1 MAHQRKDTQNLIQR
15 IIIHG
20 LNTGEDKCR
29 YSFNECACCGGKK
42 EVGGHVIKEKCENDR
57 KWYIIPLCKECNSPS
72 NEKYFSV
79 DEDYLVPVSNDDTS
93 EYPNVPKVW

>member
-15 IIIHG
+15 IIVHG
-20 LNTGEDKCR
+20 LNTGKIDVGIHLM
-29 YSFNECACCGGKK
+29 NVLVVGVKK